1 MKLDRNLLLPL
12 GAVALIGSAVSWL
25 VLFQA
30 PPETQPATTALPV
43 TAGAAPQWLSPR
55 ADMPQS
61 FGHVVRQP
69 ETGRFVPVRD
79 VRQLPKFD
87 SRVSATAD
95 LDPALA
101 LGPSFTLNAPFGI
114 IDAMTFSSG
123 PWAIMLA
130 DVRGPDR
137 EAICFNS
144 AQRLFACGLA
154 ARAALNNTLKKH
166 SVRCETRQVLNAERV
181 VATCATPEGDL
192 AMLLARQG
200 WVRPDRS
207 TRPDLMEAARA
218 AEEGQ
223 LGLWNGGWRIR

>member
-1 MKLDRNLLLPL
+1 MKVESNLLLPL
-12 GAVALIGSAVSWL
+12 IAVALAGLALSWL
-25 VLFQA
+25 VLFGGPPA
-30 PPETQPATTALPV
+30 PVPTATAPQLTS
-43 TAGAAPQWLSPR
+43 GEAPQWLSPR

-87 SRVSATAD
+87 SRVSASAD

-101 LGPSFTLNAPFGI
+101 LGPSFTLNAPYGI

-137 EAICFNS
+137 ESICFNS
-144 AQRLFACGLA
+144 SQRLFACGLA
-154 ARAALNNTLKKH
+154 ARAALNNTLKKQT
-166 SVRCETRQVLNAERV
+166 VRCETRQVLNAERV
-181 VATCATPEGDL
+181 IASCTTPEGDL
-192 AMLLARQG
+192 AVLLARQG

-207 TRPDLMEAARA
+207 SRADLIEAARL